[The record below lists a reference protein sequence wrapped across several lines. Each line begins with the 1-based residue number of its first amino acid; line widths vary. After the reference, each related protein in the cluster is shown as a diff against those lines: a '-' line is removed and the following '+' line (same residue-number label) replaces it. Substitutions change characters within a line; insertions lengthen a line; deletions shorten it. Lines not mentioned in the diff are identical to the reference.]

1 MRDQIQSESEL
12 YIKKNRFKRRW
23 YKLMM
28 VLASVVVFCTTYAL
42 ILPAITME
50 NQEPQ
55 VLEQEILP
63 LAEEPEAEE
72 PIEEVQVP
80 EPELLEEIQ
89 SPAEEPAV
97 EEPQI
102 PNEVSVAENVPES
115 PLQVPKPEQQVLAA
129 AEGGTAPIK
138 LEAKYIESSKLSYRT
153 GSEDPWKDVTGAS
166 DIPGNAQ
173 FQLDISFKDV
183 NIAALLAADCKI
195 TYEMPELLRNVS
207 VADNIFSGT
216 EKAGTMAVDGQ
227 IITLQFDEA
236 WIKKIQD
243 TGETVLSG
251 SFSAG
256 AVADLS
262 KAPDGGN
269 QTIQIGDATVTL
281 NFENDLIAKYG
292 EVDLEKTEP
301 TLEEGTDGSFYL
313 CYQLKVTAGRDGCPQ
328 VQVKDQLTFGSTSEK
343 QYFDSYEYDPS
354 ASVTVDA
361 SNVMTWDVGNL
372 APNESKTLQYKVKL
386 KPGYAGVIRK
396 NIISNQAD
404 LYSKENK
411 RDTDTQ
417 TFTPNVKV
425 DMSKVAGTYDA
436 ATGTITYTVWVKADP
451 KNSFTLDHVMLWDGL
466 DDTVPGSTT
475 TNAAIL
481 NYLSY
486 SNDFKLYEGGNKS
499 QNGSAGLTESSA
511 GELVQIADNGHSFKY
526 NIGDLKPGESK
537 TLVYTVKVDE
547 GVYTLSNQ
555 NFNIN
560 NRVSV
565 RTDPDRT
572 DGTGNQAIENYKIS
586 KNMNAKI
593 WSRKNV
599 GSPTTEDWTISM
611 GSGGSFQVP
620 KGSYKYQVV
629 VNEAGDWN
637 VSSAEMK
644 DTLSDLMTYA
654 GYVKVEAY
662 TVTSGKNYATDAE
675 AIAALDKL
683 TPAETKWVAIDGQT
697 SFAFTPKDIGFSEGN
712 YAYRL
717 TYYATPKNLGDISSV
732 MAANQFDLTGEVVGP
747 GGKKY
752 TLGLVGSSTSVRLE
766 GTNHFA
772 VKKQFWYYDDT
783 VAEGA
788 DKGKLYWIIQVNG
801 AKIPK
806 NTVFKD
812 SIQAGNHKVHDLAAA
827 FCSET
832 ITDFTQYADL
842 TDLKTKVSLTEFTQ
856 YTKTVSGDLQ
866 LTLTE
871 DVTLTGSE
879 SLYFI
884 VATAPTVVPTAEGT
898 NQKYENAI
906 ATKDPGVDT
915 WVDQSNDFHYLVGGE
930 NIYKKLAQI
939 FKVEAGE
946 TPETTK
952 ITHQSGDSSTILQND
967 YLRNSGSGIYAAWKV
982 RINQASTLNGTYRIR
997 EQIPEG
1003 MEIVY
1008 IQRYS
1013 TGGGQTHIVFQEIT
1027 DLTGWTRVE
1036 QKFTYHDAKPTPAI
1050 FYKKGQ
1056 EVIWDVG
1063 VFTPHRDQ
1071 PGGHYAEYLVVCKL
1085 TDPDVLLAGEEKTYT
1100 NKVSLEDQ
1108 NGKEIGMDTDSI
1120 TLTAPSLQK
1129 TGMYAAADGNRY
1141 PFKITLNED
1150 GFDLIAKADTVKLI
1164 DEMSDTLIPDPSS
1177 IQVVNSKTNEAV
1189 SFTAAVEG
1197 HKLTLTLPD
1206 HLPLTITYEAV
1217 VNAAPG
1223 QPISISN
1230 NAHWEG
1236 YATPSGGSVK
1246 KDDFSYTA
1254 GATVGTSTSPKI
1266 SVLKLDQ
1273 YDTGKKLSGAEFT
1286 LTEMTVDVEGNLI
1299 EKASGVQLMKT
1310 TDSAGKATFGADTTN
1325 LAFNTI
1331 YRLVETEAPVGY
1343 VLDDTPHY
1351 IAVARK
1357 VGETYPTFPAQV
1369 NVWYASDEY
1378 TYTAYNHKGEIKVEK
1393 NFQNADGTPL
1403 SVKLNG
1409 TYTFGLY
1416 SNAEGTGTP
1425 ISTASITFGHGTV
1438 TPAEGYAKFSNLDFG
1453 TTYYVFELNDQ
1464 GNPILSG
1471 AGTVS
1476 GIPFVVSYDKNKIT
1490 LTETTVADTVTV
1502 TNRMNYTELPA
1513 SGGIG
1518 THKYTLG
1525 GMALTGFA
1533 ISALWYKQKIRKE
1546 NK

>member
-1 MRDQIQSESEL
+1 M
-12 YIKKNRFKRRW
+12 
-23 YKLMM
+23 
-28 VLASVVVFCTTYAL
+28 ASVVVFCTTYAL

-50 NQEPQ
+50 SQEPQ
-55 VLEQEILP
+55 ALEQEILP
-63 LAEEPEAEE
+63 LPEEPE
-72 PIEEVQVP
+72 
-80 EPELLEEIQ
+80 
-89 SPAEEPAV
+89 AEEPAV

-102 PNEVSVAENVPES
+102 PKEVSVAENVPEI
-115 PLQVPKPEQQVLAA
+115 PLQVQKPEQQVLAA
-129 AEGGTAPIK
+129 AEGGTAPIN
-138 LEAKYIESSKLSYRT
+138 LEAKYIETSKLSYRI
-153 GSEDPWKDVTGAS
+153 GSEDPWKDVAGAS
-166 DIPGNAQ
+166 NIPGNAQ
-173 FQLDISFKDV
+173 FQLDISFKEV
-183 NIAALLAADCKI
+183 NIAALLEADCKI
-195 TYEMPELLRNVS
+195 TYEMPELLRDVS

-227 IITLQFDEA
+227 IITLQFDET

-243 TGETVLSG
+243 GGETVLSG

-262 KAPDGGN
+262 KAPDGGG
-269 QTIQIGDATVTL
+269 QTIQIGNATVTL

-292 EVDLEKTEP
+292 EVDLKKTEP
-301 TLEEGTDGSFYL
+301 TLEEGADGSFYL

-328 VQVKDQLTFGSTSEK
+328 VQVKDRLTFGSTSEK
-343 QYFDSYEYDPS
+343 QYFDSYIYDS
-354 ASVTVDA
+354 SEVTVDA
-361 SNVMTWDVGNL
+361 SNVMTWNLGNL

-386 KPGYAGVIRK
+386 NPGYAGVIRS
-396 NIISNQAD
+396 NTISNQAD
-404 LYSKENK
+404 LYSKDNL
-411 RDTDTQ
+411 RDTATQ
-417 TFTPNVKV
+417 TFTPKVKV
-425 DMSKVAGTYDA
+425 DMTKVAGTYDA
-436 ATGTITYTVWVKADP
+436 ATGTITYTVWVEADSQ
-451 KNSFTLDHVMLWDGL
+451 NSFTLDHVMLWDGL
-466 DDTVPGSTT
+466 DNTVPGSSP
-475 TNAAIL
+475 TNTEIL
-481 NYLSY
+481 KYLSY
-486 SNDFKLYEGGNKS
+486 GNDFKLYEGGNKN
-499 QNGSAGLTESSA
+499 QNGSEGLTESSI
-511 GELVQIADNGHSFKY
+511 GGPVQIAANGYSFQY
-526 NIGDLKPGESK
+526 NIGDLAPGERK

-555 NFNIN
+555 KFDIN

-565 RTDPDRT
+565 RTDPNRT
-572 DGTGNQAIENYKIS
+572 DGTGNQAIQYFKIS
-586 KNMNAKI
+586 KQMDAKI

-599 GSPTTEDWTISM
+599 GSPTTEDQTISM
-611 GSGGSFQVP
+611 GSGSFQVP
-620 KGSYKYQVV
+620 KGSYQYQVV

-675 AIAALDKL
+675 AIAALNKL
-683 TPAETKWVAIDGQT
+683 TPTETKWIEIDGQT
-697 SFAFTPKDIGFSEGN
+697 SFSFIPKDIGFSDGS

-732 MAANQFDLTGEVVGP
+732 MAANKFDLTGKVVGP
-747 GGKKY
+747 GGKEY

-783 VAEGA
+783 AAEGA
-788 DKGKLYWIIQVNG
+788 DLGKLYWIIQVNG

-806 NTVFKD
+806 NTIFKD
-812 SIQAGNHKVHDLAAA
+812 YITAGNHKANDLAAA

-842 TDLKTKVSLTEFTQ
+842 ADLKSKVSLTEFTK
-856 YTKTVSGDLQ
+856 YTKTVNEVDLQ

-884 VATAPTVVPTAEGT
+884 VATAPTAVPTAEGT

-915 WVDQSNDFHYLVGGE
+915 WVEQSNDFHYLVGGE
-930 NIYKKLAQI
+930 NIYKYLAEI

-946 TPETTK
+946 TLETTK
-952 ITHQSGDSSTILQND
+952 ITYQSGDSNTILQND
-967 YLRNSGSGIYAAWKV
+967 YLMNSGSGIYAAWKV

-997 EQIPEG
+997 EQIPDG

-1013 TGGGQTHIVFQEIT
+1013 TGSRQDFKFQEIS

-1036 QKFTYHDAKPTPAI
+1036 QNFTYRDGNPTPAI

-1063 VFTPHRDQ
+1063 VFTPHREN
-1071 PGGHYAEYLVVCKL
+1071 PGVHYAEYLVVCKL
-1085 TDPDVLLAGEEKTYT
+1085 TDPDILLAGEEKTYT

-1108 NGKEIGMDTDSI
+1108 TGKEIGMDTDSI
-1120 TLTAPSLQK
+1120 TLTAPSLKK
-1129 TGMYAAADGNRY
+1129 TGTYATANGNRY

-1177 IQVVNSKTNEAV
+1177 IQVFNSKTNEAV
-1189 SFTAAVEG
+1189 TFTAAVEG

-1206 HLPLTITYEAV
+1206 NLPLTITYDAV

-1273 YDTGKKLSGAEFT
+1273 YDTGTKLSDAEFE
-1286 LTEMTVDVEGNLI
+1286 LTEMVADDAGNLTP
-1299 EKASGVQLMKT
+1299 SGVKLRKT
-1310 TDSAGKATFGADTTN
+1310 TDSAGKAIFGADTTN
-1325 LAFNTI
+1325 LAFNKI
-1331 YRLVETEAPVGY
+1331 YRLVETKAPAGY

-1351 IAVARK
+1351 IVVARK
-1357 VGETYPTFPAQV
+1357 DGETYPTFPEQV
-1369 NVWYASDEY
+1369 TVWYASDEY

-1393 NFQNADGTPL
+1393 KFQNADGTPL
-1403 SVKLNG
+1403 AANLNG

-1416 SNAEGTGTP
+1416 NNAAGTGTP

-1438 TPAEGYAKFSNLDFG
+1438 TPAEGYAKFSNLDFE
-1453 TTYYVFELNDQ
+1453 TDYYVFELNDQ
-1464 GNPILSG
+1464 GNPIQSG
-1471 AGTVS
+1471 EGTVS
-1476 GIPFVVSYDKNKIT
+1476 GIPFIVSYDKNKIT
-1490 LTETTVADTVTV
+1490 LTETMVTDTVTV
-1502 TNRMNYTELPA
+1502 TNRMNYAELPA

-1533 ISALWYKQKIRKE
+1533 ISALWYNQKKGKKTNEEI
-1546 NK
+1546 